1 MKITTTG
8 RKVNLRDNFKNLA
21 QKKLSRF
28 DRIFD
33 EDAEANVVVTV
44 EKNRQTVEVTI
55 RQPGM
60 ICRAEATEKSEA
72 RS

>member
-1 MKITTTG
+1 MIITITG

-33 EDAEANVVVTV
+33 
-44 EKNRQTVEVTI
+44 
-55 RQPGM
+55 
-60 ICRAEATEKSEA
+60 
-72 RS
+72 